1 MVKFDCGRAPGL
13 EKRGRRELDE
23 VERTEDKVEDAW
35 GSGLGASMVQSEGG
49 GGSQGKVSLQKTWSH
64 TGILNHLYPLCR

>member
-35 GSGLGASMVQSEGG
+35 RSGLGAS
-49 GGSQGKVSLQKTWSH
+49 L
-64 TGILNHLYPLCR
+64 I